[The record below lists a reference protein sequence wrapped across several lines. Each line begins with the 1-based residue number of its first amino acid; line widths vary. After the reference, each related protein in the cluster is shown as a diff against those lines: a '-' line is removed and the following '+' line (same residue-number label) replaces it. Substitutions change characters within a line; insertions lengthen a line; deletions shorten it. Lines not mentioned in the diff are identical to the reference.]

1 MLNIKIRQTCLAT
14 YDFGGLIKNHCHY
27 FVDLKSCLCWSV
39 PSISFSKSPLLNN
52 QDLSVAGIQH
62 AFSSG
67 NCQVITNF
75 SIDWY
80 SCTYPISTGVST
92 VV

>member
-27 FVDLKSCLCWSV
+27 TVDLKPCLYCSV
-39 PSISFSKSPLLNN
+39 PSISFSISPLLNN
-52 QDLSVAGIQH
+52 QDFSITGIQY

-67 NCQVITNF
+67 NCKSHYKFQY
-75 SIDWY
+75 DWH
-80 SCTYPISTGVST
+80 SCTYPISTGVSI
-92 VV
+92 